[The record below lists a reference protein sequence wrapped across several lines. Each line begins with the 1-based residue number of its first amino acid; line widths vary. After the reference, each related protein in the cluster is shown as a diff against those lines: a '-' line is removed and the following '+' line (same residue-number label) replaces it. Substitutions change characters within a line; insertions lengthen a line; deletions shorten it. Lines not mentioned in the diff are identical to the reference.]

1 MFWHSKIRIVA
12 TQEVRLCH
20 LRLLATKLIDQILCQ
35 SLYSYLS
42 KIYNFFFRNI
52 TVTVIGL
59 LRAELSIHSREDTF
73 LLALCPQKEY

>member
-1 MFWHSKIRIVA
+1 MPIAVFISV
-12 TQEVRLCH
+12 QDL
-20 LRLLATKLIDQILCQ
+20 Q
-35 SLYSYLS
+35 
-42 KIYNFFFRNI
+42 FFFRNI